1 MVGYIIAFAG
11 GLIAGS
17 FFGII
22 TAAMCVAASD
32 ADRNIERWE
41 ETDGQHH

>member
-1 MVGYIIAFAG
+1 MTGYIMAFAA

-32 ADRNIERWE
+32 ADRHIEEWE
-41 ETDGQHH
+41 ENNERDR

>member
-1 MVGYIIAFAG
+1 MVGYIMAFAG

-22 TAAMCVAASD
+22 TAAMCVAAGD
-32 ADRNIERWE
+32 ADRQSEKWE
-41 ETDGQHH
+41 ENNERDH